1 MVGGYSAL
9 DPLRLAYHQSVS
21 ADVVRQ
27 QSTQSYK
34 QHPGQHCVRYQQDSH
49 NKVINMSWHLALV
62 FLLFM
67 KDGDGRCCAE
77 YN

>member
-1 MVGGYSAL
+1 MVGGCSAL

-27 QSTQSYK
+27 QSTRSYK
-34 QHPGQHCVRYQQDSH
+34 QQLGQHCVRHQQNSH
-49 NKVINMSWHLALV
+49 NKVINTSWDLALL
-62 FLLFM
+62 FLLSM
-67 KDGDGRCCAE
+67 KDSDGRCCAE